1 MTDLDE
7 LRDRIRQ
14 IDAEI
19 LRLVADRMDTA
30 RAIGETKRAAGI
42 PLRDFE
48 VERQVLD
55 GAAAMGSELGLPQE
69 AVRTLMQELI
79 ATSRGEQ
86 ERLSY
91 SEYSGTV
98 EAVAVIGGRGRMGR
112 WFVDFF
118 ENQGHRVT
126 VVERDDPD
134 PASAVENAALT
145 FIATPPEA
153 IPGVLDRLTSA
164 GYRGVVCDIAS
175 LKHHLQPSVAR
186 AIEAGVSVTSIHP
199 MFGPG
204 VRTLSDRV
212 ICICDCGDAAATERV
227 TALFS
232 DTAATLVPLDF
243 EGHDR
248 IVSYV
253 LGLSHLIN
261 LLFAKVLSAGPL
273 PFDAINRVGST
284 TFHAQVETTETVI
297 AEDPALY
304 FGIQA
309 LNPFT
314 PELYDDLRR
323 EFEELA
329 AWIQD
334 GDPESFAAMMEAS
347 RAWLGRG

>member
-1 MTDLDE
+1 MTDLDH
-7 LRDRIRQ
+7 LRNRIRR
-14 IDAEI
+14 IDAEV
-19 LRLVADRMDTA
+19 LRLVAERTEVA
-30 RAIGETKRAAGI
+30 RTIGEAKRSAGI

-55 GAAAMGSELGLPQE
+55 GAAGQGEALGLPGD
-69 AVRTLMQELI
+69 AVRTLIQHLI
-79 ATSRGEQ
+79 TISWGEQ
-86 ERLSY
+86 ERASY
-91 SEYSGTV
+91 SAYTGAV
-98 EAVAVIGGRGRMGR
+98 ESVAVIGGRGRMGR
-112 WFVDFF
+112 WLAGFF

-126 VVERDDPD
+126 VVDRAEQDPVG
-134 PASAVENAALT
+134 AVLDAAIT
-145 FIATPPEA
+145 FVATPPEA
-153 IPGVLDRLTSA
+153 IPGIIDALTGA
-164 GYRGVVCDIAS
+164 GYEGVVCDIAS
-175 LKHHLQPSVAR
+175 LKHHLRPAVDR
-186 AIEAGVSVTSIHP
+186 AIAAGVSITSIHP

-212 ICICDCGDAAATERV
+212 ICICDCGDSTATRRV
-227 TALFS
+227 ASLFS

-273 PFDAINRVGST
+273 EFAEIDRVGST
-284 TFHAQVETTETVI
+284 TFRSQVETTGTVI
-297 AEDPALY
+297 REDPDLY

-323 EFEELA
+323 EFEQLA
-329 AWIQD
+329 AWIRD
-334 GDPESFAAMMEAS
+334 GDREAFASMMERS
-347 RAWLGRG
+347 RRWLSG